1 MRTLAI
7 VLAIA
12 ASAAYAANSLYVL
25 RTAWSVTL
33 AILALA
39 GGVVAIA
46 VVLRNAAP
54 PPPKRR
60 RGRMPADPGIP
71 KPPLGA
77 PYRGP
82 H

>member
-1 MRTLAI
+1 MRTLAV

-12 ASAAYAANSLYVL
+12 ASAAYAANSLFVM

-33 AILALA
+33 AILAAA
-39 GGVVAIA
+39 GGVIAIA
-46 VVLRNAAP
+46 VVLRNAPKP
-54 PPPKRR
+54 PARRR
-60 RGRMPADPGIP
+60 RGAMPDDPGIP
-71 KPPLGA
+71 KPPQGA